1 MIGDTRMP
9 YCERCGKEI
18 KEGEAYCPQCGAPVG
33 QAAPIYRRPE
43 SRAWS
48 AGRILALVFGGLM
61 LLASFAL
68 IMGGTG
74 IMTVGRSLSDD
85 EGFIMSPSAELSV
98 DSYAIIGKGVEIDW
112 TPSMSG
118 WTPSPGDFVTVKL
131 VAANNDPAKEV
142 FIGIVQESYAR
153 GYLGEVNYDELDEY
167 SWSSPPWSDAPPD
180 IHFTSHPGGPPEAPP
195 TVHSWWSAIATGPGT
210 QVLEWEPE
218 AGDYW
223 IVAMNADGSAGV
235 DLIVKIGAKV
245 PILRMIGNAMM
256 AGGFIVLI
264 LGGALI
270 YFGALRRR

>member
-1 MIGDTRMP
+1 MMGDTRMP
-9 YCERCGKEI
+9 YCERCGNEI
-18 KEGEAYCPQCGAPVG
+18 KEGEAYCSKCGAPVG

-43 SRAWS
+43 SRAWG

-98 DSYAIIGKGVEIDW
+98 DSYAMVGKGVEIDW

-118 WTPSPGDFVTVKL
+118 WTPSPGDFVTVQL
-131 VAANNDPAKEV
+131 VAASNDPAKEV

-153 GYLGEVNYDELDEY
+153 DYLGDVNY
-167 SWSSPPWSDAPPD
+167 
-180 IHFTSHPGGPPEAPP
+180 
-195 TVHSWWSAIATGPGT
+195 
-210 QVLEWEPE
+210 
-218 AGDYW
+218 DYW

-235 DLIVKIGAKV
+235 DLTVKIGAKV